1 LFEVFVTPA
10 WNYYVFNDFQGH
22 LRITRL
28 PLTIHPAWLM
38 LAFNDSGGPM
48 TNHAASQ
55 LRARQFALLVA
66 LTIPISA
73 LADNWQVQ
81 VGAQTGD
88 KAYQALAFLPNELW
102 IHAGDSITWTFPTS
116 ELHSV
121 TFLTAG
127 QIRPSRI
134 VGCAGTNS
142 TPDFSVADGTACVNS
157 GILTNGA
164 TYTVVFPD
172 TGNFKMVC
180 LAHNDQTGTVH
191 VLDPSA
197 LLPHDQAF
205 YDQQANKQRARL
217 ISDARNAAQVTT
229 DHNTVIAGAGKIH
242 GTSGGTE
249 TASVMRFMDETKVIH
264 VGDTVEWTTSEA
276 VTNHTITFGPEP
288 DVLHQIPPSSN
299 VTVDPDGARHAY
311 INSPSDAV
319 HSGFITQAPQDRTGL
334 AQAPL
339 GVTRF
344 RVTFTQPGIYP
355 YICVLHDD
363 LGMHGKVIVLP

>member
-1 LFEVFVTPA
+1 
-10 WNYYVFNDFQGH
+10 
-22 LRITRL
+22 
-28 PLTIHPAWLM
+28 
-38 LAFNDSGGPM
+38 M

-172 TGNFKMVC
+172 TGIFKMVC

>member
-1 LFEVFVTPA
+1 
-10 WNYYVFNDFQGH
+10 
-22 LRITRL
+22 
-28 PLTIHPAWLM
+28 
-38 LAFNDSGGPM
+38 M
-48 TNHAASQ
+48 TNQAAFQ
-55 LRARQFALLVA
+55 LRAGRLALLIA

-73 LADNWQVQ
+73 LADNWHVQ
-81 VGAQTGD
+81 VGAQTRD
-88 KAYQALAFLPNELW
+88 KAHQALAFLPNELW

-121 TFLTAG
+121 TFLTPG
-127 QIRPSRI
+127 QIRPSRL
-134 VGCAGTNS
+134 VGCPGTNS
-142 TPDFSVADGTACVNS
+142 TPDFSVVDQTSACVNS
-157 GILTNGA
+157 GILMDGA
-164 TYTVVFPD
+164 TYTVVFPEI
-172 TGNFKMVC
+172 GNFKAVC

-205 YDQQANKQRARL
+205 YDQEANREGARL

-264 VGDTVEWTTSEA
+264 VGETVEWITSEA

-288 DVLHQIPPSSN
+288 DVLNQIPPSSN
-299 VTVDPDGARHAY
+299 VTVDADGARHAY

-344 RVTFTQPGIYP
+344 RVTFTHAGIYP
-355 YICVLHDD
+355 YICVLHDE
-363 LGMHGKVIVLP
+363 LGMVGKVIVLP